1 MPMTSTRQQR
11 SEDDWD
17 VVVIGAGGAGL
28 SAAIAAADAGGRVV
42 VFESEDEIGGST
54 MMSAG
59 MFTAAGTSVQAALG
73 ITDSPAAHFQHYM
86 DLNQWRLRPGL
97 IRAFCERSRETFE
110 WLLSLGLEVP
120 AQRST
125 NAHMP
130 GLARAGVED
139 VWRGHVPAGEGQ
151 GLTEVLDR
159 ARRDRGVEV
168 VLRTRVE
175 RLLVEDG
182 RVQGV
187 VADGV
192 SVRAPATVV
201 ASGGLTQNPALV
213 ERYYPDAMSA
223 GEDLFVVSA
232 PGHRGDHIAFGEQV
246 GSALAGQG
254 WGMLLVT
261 AYFQRMHHWQSGFP
275 PSARILVD
283 ASGRRFMDEDASY
296 AVAAG
301 IVADHGGTAWMV
313 FDEAG
318 RRALSSGYP
327 HWSPDN
333 VTLEADVGRTHR
345 ADTVAELAGRFGADA
360 GVLEATVDRWNRHLP
375 HGVDPDFLRH
385 ESLAAKGA
393 PVPAAI
399 AEGPF
404 YAVRCRAAELAVSH
418 AGLLID
424 QDARVLDGSE
434 RVVPGLFAA
443 GESCGGILG
452 NRYVGG
458 GTAIANAVVN
468 GRSAGTA
475 AVRDAT

>member
-1 MPMTSTRQQR
+1 
-11 SEDDWD
+11 
-17 VVVIGAGGAGL
+17 
-28 SAAIAAADAGGRVV
+28 
-42 VFESEDEIGGST
+42 
-54 MMSAG
+54 
-59 MFTAAGTSVQAALG
+59 
-73 ITDSPAAHFQHYM
+73 
-86 DLNQWRLRPGL
+86 
-97 IRAFCERSRETFE
+97 
-110 WLLSLGLEVP
+110 
-120 AQRST
+120 
-125 NAHMP
+125 
-130 GLARAGVED
+130 
-139 VWRGHVPAGEGQ
+139 
-151 GLTEVLDR
+151 
-159 ARRDRGVEV
+159 
-168 VLRTRVE
+168 
-175 RLLVEDG
+175 
-182 RVQGV
+182 
-187 VADGV
+187 
-192 SVRAPATVV
+192 
-201 ASGGLTQNPALV
+201 
-213 ERYYPDAMSA
+213 
-223 GEDLFVVSA
+223 
-232 PGHRGDHIAFGEQV
+232 
-246 GSALAGQG
+246 
-254 WGMLLVT
+254 MLLVT

-318 RRALSSGYP
+318 RRSLSAGYP

-333 VTLEADVGRTHR
+333 VALEADAGRTHR

>member
-1 MPMTSTRQQR
+1 M
-11 SEDDWD
+11 
-17 VVVIGAGGAGL
+17 
-28 SAAIAAADAGGRVV
+28 
-42 VFESEDEIGGST
+42 
-54 MMSAG
+54 
-59 MFTAAGTSVQAALG
+59 
-73 ITDSPAAHFQHYM
+73 
-86 DLNQWRLRPGL
+86 
-97 IRAFCERSRETFE
+97 
-110 WLLSLGLEVP
+110 
-120 AQRST
+120 
-125 NAHMP
+125 
-130 GLARAGVED
+130 
-139 VWRGHVPAGEGQ
+139 
-151 GLTEVLDR
+151 
-159 ARRDRGVEV
+159 
-168 VLRTRVE
+168 LRTRVE

-192 SVRAPATVV
+192 PVRAPATVV
-201 ASGGLTQNPALV
+201 ASGGLTRNPALV

-246 GSALAGQG
+246 GSALAGEG

-318 RRALSSGYP
+318 RRSLSSGYP

-333 VTLEADVGRTHR
+333 VAREADTGRTHR

-360 GVLEATVDRWNRHLP
+360 GVLETTVDRWNRHLP